1 MADTTESV
9 SVSRSRWESL
19 PDLSEKTVDNL
30 FAMYTALVIFVLLL
44 PLLYL
49 LPVSL
54 NPAGLARIPLN
65 PSLRWY
71 TDILNNQALIAALR
85 QSITLGLLTAAVTT
99 PLAFLA
105 AAGTR
110 NVARKSA
117 VIGFFLLPVFMPGT
131 SVGLGLAVYFKLL
144 SVELSRWTMLVA
156 HVLWTFPFAY
166 IIILTSMASFNPHL
180 KEAAYDLG
188 ANEIR
193 AFLDI
198 ELPHIQ
204 PGLLGAAIFSFTLSF
219 NEFSRT
225 VFVRSA
231 TDTLPT
237 YIWGRVQN
245 LGLDP
250 TVYAISG
257 VTIVVSIVLL
267 VVVGYLVIQTQEED
281 TP

>member
-1 MADTTESV
+1 MAETEADEV
-9 SVSRSRWESL
+9 PTRKTIGDVL
-19 PDLSEKTVDNL
+19 PAFDRQWVNRL
-30 FAMYTALVIFVLLL
+30 FALYTGAVIIVLLL

-54 NPAGLARIPLN
+54 HPEGLSRIPRN
-65 PSLRWY
+65 PTLTWY
-71 TDILNNQALIAALR
+71 AQIFANADLIAALWM
-85 QSITLGLLTAAVTT
+85 SVKLGLLTAAVTT

-110 NVARKSA
+110 NVGRKNA

-144 SVELSRWTMLVA
+144 GVPLSLWTMLIA

-166 IIILTSMASFNPHL
+166 IIILTSMASFNPHY

-198 ELPHIQ
+198 ELPHIK

-225 VFVRSA
+225 ILVRSA

-237 YIWGRVQN
+237 YVWGRIQN

-250 TVYAISG
+250 TIFAISG
-257 VTIVVSIVLL
+257 LTIVVSIMLL
-267 VVVGYLVIQTQEED
+267 IVVGYLVIQTQS
-281 TP
+281 

>member
-1 MADTTESV
+1 M
-9 SVSRSRWESL
+9 
-19 PDLSEKTVDNL
+19 
-30 FAMYTALVIFVLLL
+30 LVIFVLLL

-71 TDILNNQALIAALR
+71 TQILNNQSLMAAL
-85 QSITLGLLTAAVTT
+85 QESVVLGLLTAAVTT

-144 SVELSRWTMLVA
+144 SVPLSRWTMLVA

-188 ANEIR
+188 ANEVR
-193 AFLDI
+193 AFVDV
-198 ELPHIQ
+198 ELPHVQ

-225 VFVRSA
+225 VLVRSA

-257 VTIVVSIVLL
+257 LTIVVSIVLL
-267 VVVGYLVIQTQEED
+267 LVVGYLVTQSQR
-281 TP
+281 

>member
-1 MADTTESV
+1 MTSIAHVIGED
-9 SVSRSRWESL
+9 RIN
-19 PDLSEKTVDNL
+19 KL
-30 FAMYTALVIFVLLL
+30 FAAYTVAIIFLLLL

-54 NPAGLARIPLN
+54 HPEGLSRIPLD
-65 PSLRWY
+65 PTLKWY
-71 TDILNNQALIAALR
+71 EQTFTNEGLISALKV
-85 QSITLGLLTAAVTT
+85 SIKLGLLTVIVTT

-110 NVARKSA
+110 NVARKNLL
-117 VIGFFLLPVFMPGT
+117 IGLFLLPLFMPGT
-131 SVGLGLAVYFKLL
+131 SIGLGLAVYFKLL
-144 SVELSRWTMLVA
+144 SVPRSVWTMLVA

-166 IIILTSMASFNPHL
+166 IIILTSMASFDHHL

-188 ANEIR
+188 AGEIR

-204 PGLLGAAIFSFTLSF
+204 PGILGAAIFSFTLSF

-225 VFVRSA
+225 ILVRSA

-250 TVYAISG
+250 TIYAISG
-257 VTIVVSIVLL
+257 FTIISSIVLL
-267 VVVGYLVIQTQEED
+267 TIVGYFMIKSQN
-281 TP
+281 